1 MSLLSRSS
9 LHVFPLLGLLACA
22 AGTAMAEDTVR
33 NRVVPMEN
41 VRVDYARVMHVEPVY
56 QTLRASRMEERCEP
70 VPDAEVASRPQP
82 QPQPG
87 RLGRL
92 FDSVQGLFS
101 SHADAERK
109 AQDVPAAKHSCKMVE
124 VGREFRRPIAY
135 DVDYVYHGAKYR
147 SRLPEDPG
155 NRLRIRVSVTP
166 ETSAAA
172 SAER

>member
-22 AGTAMAEDTVR
+22 GPALAEDAAR

-41 VRVDYARVMHVEPVY
+41 VRIDYARVMHVEPVY
-56 QTLRASRMEERCEP
+56 QTLRASRMEERCESVP
-70 VPDAEVASRPQP
+70 EPDAGKAQA
-82 QPQPG
+82 QPG
-87 RLGRL
+87 RLARM
-92 FDSVQGLFS
+92 FESVQGLFS
-101 SHADAERK
+101 PHAGESRP
-109 AQDVPAAKHSCKMVE
+109 AQEPAAARRNCRMVE

-135 DVDYVYHGAKYR
+135 DVDYVYRGAKYR

-166 ETSAAA
+166 EMPLAAA
-172 SAER
+172 AAER